1 MEKIIK
7 AEVFGDSAQALFSK
21 RGTPYVKCTLVT
33 KDDEGSIDTFF
44 NACFFPSE
52 ENVQKIRSYL
62 CKGREVEVTGNYSER
77 TYEGKDGTM
86 KTAHDILVHNVRF
99 GGIVEYGDGEAKNT
113 DFSFIKDSDR
123 KAADAQLAKSVKK
136 PAKKQQTTAF
146 VEPDED
152 GGEDDLFAVY
162 DKAKA
167 SAKAKAA
174 KPKAKKAE
182 EDEDFDM
189 NDLDL

>member
-1 MEKIIK
+1 MEKTIR

-33 KDDEGSIDTFF
+33 KDDDGSIDMFI
-44 NACFFPSE
+44 NACFFPAESD
-52 ENVQKIRSYL
+52 VQKMRSYL
-62 CKGREVEVTGNYSER
+62 CRGREVEVTGNYSDRE
-77 TYEGKDGTM
+77 YEGRDGTM

-99 GGIVEYGDGEAKNT
+99 GSIVEYGDGEAKNT

-123 KAADAQLAKSVKK
+123 KAADAELAKNAKK

-146 VEPDED
+146 VEPDE
-152 GGEDDLFAVY
+152 EDDLLSMY
-162 DKAKA
+162 EKP
-167 SAKAKAA
+167 KAKAA

-182 EDEDFDM
+182 EDDDFDM